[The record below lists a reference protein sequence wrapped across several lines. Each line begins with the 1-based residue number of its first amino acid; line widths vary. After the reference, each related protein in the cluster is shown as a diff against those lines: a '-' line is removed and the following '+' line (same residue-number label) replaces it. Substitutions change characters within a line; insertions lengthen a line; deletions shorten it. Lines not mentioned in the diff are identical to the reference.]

1 VIGPL
6 VFVSSLMAMSPQ
18 WAIVDLP
25 YPDIGY
31 EAAAPATAARIT
43 EAVTSYAMAK
53 VPGKTLARKPEIS
66 DLRVHDTTASLR
78 INLGDRTEVVILT
91 RVNNDWRV
99 IQCLIEGIEY

>member
-1 VIGPL
+1 MIATL
-6 VFVSSLMAMSPQ
+6 ALVSSMMAMSPQ

-25 YPDIGY
+25 YPEVGY

-43 EAVTSYAMAK
+43 EAVANYAKAK
-53 VPGKTLARKPEIS
+53 APGKTLSRKPEMT
-66 DLRVHDTTASLR
+66 DLRVNDSTASMR

-99 IQCLIEGIEY
+99 IQCLIDGIEY